1 MTAKISNKKKR
12 IIGNT
17 ILVLAVA
24 GILLS
29 GIMIIGHYRGWFD
42 RDSHIVAGD
51 VKGLVNITRDGI
63 SYSLLEG
70 TPVSDGDKIETK
82 KSSEINLLIGDENG
96 VFINENTEVEIED
109 ENRVKISLIKGE
121 LFVDSQKS
129 PVRIVT
135 KDTEICLDEG
145 LSGITSY
152 DGAVTVYCYSGGG
165 SITVDGYK
173 TDIEEGITY
182 HACFDGSKWSLNSAE
197 LTVTSVST
205 IQLQKLL
212 TYENGACCFDTESMD
227 VECKR
232 RDIESIVAVD
242 ERNKDTE
249 EAIEEKN
256 KEKESLESSGASSH
270 GKTNSTEV
278 VSDSG
283 YTVDD
288 APEGIGKTEEV
299 KEDDNKKNEAS
310 PKQEPKED
318 KKYCTVTIRCDT
330 ILNNMESLTPGKEA
344 YVPSSGY
351 ILGTSTIEIEDGDTA
366 FDATKKACELAGIQ
380 LEYSYTPLYGSYY
393 VEGINYLYEFDC
405 GSESGWMYKVNGWFP
420 NYGCSSYTL
429 KDGDNIVWCY
439 TCSGLGADVGG
450 SVY

>member
-165 SITVDGYK
+165 NIEANDEK
-173 TDIEEGITY
+173 TDIKPGKAY
-182 HACFDGSKWSLNSAE
+182 LLHSDGEKWSVNESELLVASLSTNQLLRLLMYEGQESWFDSACIE
-197 LTVTSVST
+197 
-205 IQLQKLL
+205 
-212 TYENGACCFDTESMD
+212 E
-227 VECKR
+227 ECKKR
-232 RDIESIVAVD
+232 EEESIVVVD
-242 ERNKDTE
+242 GEV
-249 EAIEEKN
+249 ASAEEKETKDDSLKDEN
-256 KEKESLESSGASSH
+256 KK
-270 GKTNSTEV
+270 
-278 VSDSG
+278 
-283 YTVDD
+283 
-288 APEGIGKTEEV
+288 
-299 KEDDNKKNEAS
+299 DDNIKDD
-310 PKQEPKED
+310 KQENSKEEQNEEEKSED
-318 KKYCTVTIRCDT
+318 KQNEGKQEDREDEEDGGKKYCTVTIRCDT
-330 ILNNMESLTPGKEA
+330 ILDNMDNLTPGKEA
-344 YVPSSGY
+344 YVPESGY
-351 ILGTSTIEIEDGDTA
+351 ILGTSTIEIEEGDTA
-366 FDATKKACELAGIQ
+366 FDATKKACEMAGIP

-429 KDGDNIVWCY
+429 SDGDSIVWCFS
-439 TCSGLGADVGG
+439 CNGFGADVGN
-450 SVY
+450 